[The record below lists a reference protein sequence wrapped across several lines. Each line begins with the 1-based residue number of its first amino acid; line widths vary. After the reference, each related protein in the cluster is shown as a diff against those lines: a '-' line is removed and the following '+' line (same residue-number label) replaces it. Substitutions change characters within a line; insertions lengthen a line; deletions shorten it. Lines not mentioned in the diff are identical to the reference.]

1 MLKWWVF
8 PGFVT
13 GDVLKVLLQAELLLS
28 VQTHVE
34 TERSIWL
41 WVGMKTG
48 YDFFFLLLSFD
59 KAEVK

>member
-1 MLKWWVF
+1 M
-8 PGFVT
+8 
-13 GDVLKVLLQAELLLS
+13 LKVLLQAELLLS

-34 TERSIWL
+34 AERSIWL

-48 YDFFFLLLSFD
+48 YVFFFLLISSD